1 MVVRINLTL
10 EQKEYSALLKLA
22 LKEMR
27 NPEGQ
32 IRYLL
37 CQELKE
43 LGLLPKDKEQDV
55 IDEKIESTKKGAT
68 C

>member
-32 IRYLL
+32 IRYLV

-43 LGLLPKDKEQDV
+43 LGLLAENENTGKSKTDER
-55 IDEKIESTKKGAT
+55 IDIPIRKQ
-68 C
+68 